1 MRKIL
6 ILILLL
12 AVLPSAAQTKRQH
25 KSFRQMISHI
35 DSLRIELRHNADRG
49 RALQW
54 ADSLLMSEL
63 EQSGMS
69 EKRKLRLMK
78 HYSKVRRHLHKA
90 DRRLFWGDSL
100 LAARYNKVKYDTA
113 YISRPG
119 GRWTVKLLENVS
131 GAELKTISMSGGT
144 EHRSKM
150 YADFRAT
157 LSASVAYRGLGLSL
171 SVNPAKLAG
180 RSSDFEFNMNS
191 YSNSYGFDV
200 VYLSSK
206 TYSGYRTADGIK
218 TDINRGDISQKALNV
233 NFYYALNGKRF
244 SFPAAFSQSYIQ
256 KRSAGSWLLGF
267 SFDGSETKVGNG
279 LMPTSTIRINEFAI
293 GGGYG
298 YNLVAGKHWL
308 FHISSLPTFTVYSH
322 NYIKVSGSSQ
332 SSSGEDSHTERTDMK
347 YRFFSP
353 IITGRGAAVYMWRNK
368 FLGATMVFN
377 FSASGNKQHM
387 ELHRSKWR
395 MRMFFGFRF

>member
-1 MRKIL
+1 MRKII
-6 ILILLL
+6 ILLCLL
-12 AVLPSAAQTKRQH
+12 AVLPSAAQNKRRH
-25 KSFRQMISHI
+25 RSLRHTIERI
-35 DSLRIELRHNADRG
+35 DSLRLQLRHNADRG
-49 RALQW
+49 RMLQW
-54 ADSLLMSEL
+54 GDSLLMAEM

-69 EKRKLRLMK
+69 KKRKLRLMK
-78 HYSKVRRHLHKA
+78 HYSKVRRHLQQA

-100 LAARYNKVKYDTA
+100 LAARYNRSKYDTA

-119 GRWTVKLLENVS
+119 GRWTVKLLENIS
-131 GAELKTISMSGGT
+131 GAELKTISASGEA
-144 EHRSKM
+144 EHCTKMRAEFRST
-150 YADFRAT
+150 F
-157 LSASVAYRGLGLSL
+157 SASVAYRGLALSL
-171 SVNPAKLAG
+171 SVNPAKLVG
-180 RSSDFEFNMNS
+180 KSSDFEFNMNS
-191 YSNSYGFDV
+191 YSNRYGFDI

-206 TYSGYRTADGIK
+206 TYSGYSSSGGTK
-218 TDINRGDISQKALNV
+218 NDISRGDISQKALNV

-267 SFDGSETKVGNG
+267 SFDGSETKAGSSLIPAN
-279 LMPTSTIRINEFAI
+279 TIRINEFAI

-308 FHISSLPTFTVYSH
+308 FHLSSLPTFTVFSH
-322 NYIKVSGSSQ
+322 NYIKVTSPSASSN
-332 SSSGEDSHTERTDMK
+332 GEETNTERTDMK
-347 YRFFSP
+347 YRFLSP

-377 FSASGNKQHM
+377 FSASGNKQHL

-395 MRMFFGFRF
+395 MRLFFGFRF